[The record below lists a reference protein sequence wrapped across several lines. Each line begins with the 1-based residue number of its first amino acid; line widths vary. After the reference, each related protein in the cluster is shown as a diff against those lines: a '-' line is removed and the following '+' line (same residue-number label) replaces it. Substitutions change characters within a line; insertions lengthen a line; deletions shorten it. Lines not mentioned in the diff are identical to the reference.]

1 VPAAAVVALGVRCRQ
16 STRAR
21 GAHLIRAVL
30 DDQVALARVEEDAER
45 DDGVGRAFVAE
56 AAATAAAGA
65 AAAAKAAAGA
75 TAKATA
81 AAAVTAGGAPAA
93 KATSHRRAHGTDD
106 GRCF

>member
-56 AAATAAAGA
+56 AAATAAA
-65 AAAAKAAAGA
+65 AKAAAGA